1 MLQLALTETVHLRYL
16 ETADADELYA
26 LVDANR
32 EHLLPWMPWAAD
44 QDLERT
50 KAFIAQTRKQL
61 AENNGFQVARVE
73 DGRIIGALGFGA
85 VDWDNRSSEIGYWIA
100 REHEG
105 RGLVTRG
112 VRALV
117 DHAFGV
123 WKLHRIE
130 IQAAPEN
137 TRSQAVPLRLG
148 FTREGVLREC
158 ERSGDRW
165 LDGVIFALLASEWR
179 GGEHVA

>member
-1 MLQLALTETVHLRYL
+1 MLQFALTETVHLRYL

-61 AENNGFQVARVE
+61 AENNGFQVAMVE

-112 VRALV
+112 GARARRPR
-117 DHAFGV
+117 ASASGSCTGS
-123 WKLHRIE
+123 RSRPRPRTP
-130 IQAAPEN
+130 AARP
-137 TRSQAVPLRLG
+137 S
-148 FTREGVLREC
+148 
-158 ERSGDRW
+158 RSGSGSPAR
-165 LDGVIFALLASEWR
+165 ACCASASAR
-179 GGEHVA
+179 ATAGSTA